1 MIVAVLGANGQ
12 LGSDFVCA
20 AQADNRG
27 LEALPLFRKDLDVCD
42 LRSISPA
49 LSRHRFDVLVNCTSY
64 HKTDEVEEHASE
76 AFRINAH
83 AVGAMAKACKTLGA
97 RFVHISSDYV
107 FDGGSRRPYTE
118 TDYASPLNVYGASK
132 LLGEKFALREYG
144 DGTLI
149 VRVAS
154 LFGAAGSS
162 GKGGNFVET
171 ILRRGRE
178 AGEVRVVDDITMSPT
193 YTADAARVILT
204 LLQNNAPPG
213 IYHVVNAGSATWF
226 EFARQILEEA
236 GIQTKAVPLTSK
248 EYPTVALRPAY
259 TVLDNRKA
267 SQIVGE
273 IPHWKQALRQY
284 LLEKGHLRL
293 AQPSSQSWSGSS
305 NYTSA

>member
-1 MIVAVLGANGQ
+1 
-12 LGSDFVCA
+12 
-20 AQADNRG
+20 
-27 LEALPLFRKDLDVCD
+27 
-42 LRSISPA
+42 
-49 LSRHRFDVLVNCTSY
+49 
-64 HKTDEVEEHASE
+64 
-76 AFRINAH
+76 
-83 AVGAMAKACKTLGA
+83 
-97 RFVHISSDYV
+97 
-107 FDGGSRRPYTE
+107 
-118 TDYASPLNVYGASK
+118 
-132 LLGEKFALREYG
+132 
-144 DGTLI
+144 
-149 VRVAS
+149 
-154 LFGAAGSS
+154 
-162 GKGGNFVET
+162 VET

-305 NYTSA
+305 NSTSA